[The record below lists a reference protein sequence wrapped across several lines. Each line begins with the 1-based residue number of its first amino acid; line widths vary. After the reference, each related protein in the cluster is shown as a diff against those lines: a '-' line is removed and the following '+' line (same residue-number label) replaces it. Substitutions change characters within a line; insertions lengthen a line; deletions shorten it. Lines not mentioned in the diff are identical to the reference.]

1 MRTDP
6 EMPVDVVVLWV
17 DVTDKEWQRRRAAA
31 SGQEPS
37 GYVGATNEWDM
48 LRYLLRGID
57 RHCPWVRRVHLVT
70 PGHTPAW
77 LDPEAGVAVVDQDS
91 ILPAGHPPSFNSMAI
106 EANLDRIPGLADHFL
121 YFNDDML
128 VVKPTR
134 RADVFPRGRPAGF
147 AIQNAGTGSG
157 AWSHWVLNAVGIIDR
172 AFDKRTVMRRRP
184 WQWFS
189 PRYGRYLLRNIAL
202 LPWKSFTGF
211 FEPHLPMALERR
223 TFAEVRT
230 AAPREM
236 ERTTDATFRSLDC
249 VIPFV
254 YRYWQLCTGRF
265 TPVSPDRYGRFFE
278 IRADA
283 IDAIER
289 ELARPRGHFLCL
301 NDNGDAD
308 DAELRARVGHALEA
322 ALPGAS
328 RFERKDAGD
337 RPRISA
343 FP

>member
-1 MRTDP
+1 MA
-6 EMPVDVVVLWV
+6 VDVVVLWV
-17 DVTDKEWQRRRAAA
+17 NVADEDWRHRRAAA
-31 SGQEPS
+31 RGQEPS
-37 GYVGATNEWDM
+37 DYVGATNEWDM

-57 RHCPWVRRVHLVT
+57 RHCPWVRRIHLVT
-70 PGHTPAW
+70 PGQTPEW
-77 LDPEAGVAVVDQDS
+77 LDPDGGVVVVDQDS
-91 ILPAGHPPSFNSMAI
+91 LLPPGHPQSFNSMAI
-106 EANLDRIPGLADHFL
+106 EANLDRIPGLAEQFL

-134 RADVFPRGRPAGF
+134 REHVFPRGRPAGF

-157 AWSHWVLNAVGIIDR
+157 AWSHWLLNAVGIINQ

-184 WQWFS
+184 GQWFS
-189 PRYGRYLLRNIAL
+189 PRYGRHLLRNIAL
-202 LPWKSFTGF
+202 MPWDSFTGF

-223 TFAEVRT
+223 TFGEVRA
-230 AAPREM
+230 AAPTEM
-236 ERTTDATFRSLDC
+236 ARTTSAVFRSLDC

-283 IDAIER
+283 IDEIER

-301 NDNGDAD
+301 NDVGEHNAD
-308 DAELRARVGHALEA
+308 LRERVVRALEA

-328 RFERKDAGD
+328 RFERTTDEGSS
-337 RPRISA
+337 ISA
-343 FP
+343 LP